1 MLMHLGETESKRVGE
16 PKVEKISKVP
26 YRKKES
32 ERKKKERRREQL
44 KFVVMCW
51 SRPSPDK
58 TDTSL
63 LMQHNCHHCSVADH
77 VLLKKRCVNNLKK
90 VKLSKG

>member
-1 MLMHLGETESKRVGE
+1 MGEKLTHLGEIESKRVGRR
-16 PKVEKISKVP
+16 VENMSKVP
-26 YRKKES
+26 YRKK
-32 ERKKKERRREQL
+32 KTREQL

-58 TDTSL
+58 TDTGL

-77 VLLKKRCVNNLKK
+77 VLLKKRCVNNLKR
-90 VKLSKG
+90 

>member
-32 ERKKKERRREQL
+32 ERKKKKEDE
-44 KFVVMCW
+44 
-51 SRPSPDK
+51 SS
-58 TDTSL
+58 
-63 LMQHNCHHCSVADH
+63 
-77 VLLKKRCVNNLKK
+77 
-90 VKLSKG
+90 